1 MVLIVYQL
9 DLQALSKF
17 NYCHI
22 YFDCPRY
29 CIRSCKLNS
38 YLSNSLDTVQLT
50 SPVPLVPERQRYPLP
65 LRRHQATGRQHP
77 RSPHADDCR
86 EPHRGKRRDGE
97 GGSEPYQSAE
107 RVKFI

>member
-1 MVLIVYQL
+1 MVLIVSQL

-22 YFDCPRY
+22 YFDSPRY

-50 SPVPLVPERQRYPLP
+50 PPKITAGAYTPAVTIS
-65 LRRHQATGRQHP
+65 
-77 RSPHADDCR
+77 R
-86 EPHRGKRRDGE
+86 EVNTSKCLL
-97 GGSEPYQSAE
+97 QN
-107 RVKFI
+107 KFY